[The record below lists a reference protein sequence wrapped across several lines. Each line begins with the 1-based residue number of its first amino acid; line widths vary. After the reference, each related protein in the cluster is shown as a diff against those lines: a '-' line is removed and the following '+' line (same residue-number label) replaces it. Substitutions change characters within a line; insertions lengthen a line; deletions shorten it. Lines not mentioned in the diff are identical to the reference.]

1 MARALLLSLLPVDV
15 PADYEK
21 TIYDELDLLRE
32 AANASQLKRNFEG
45 SPLLY
50 VLTKMLPGCMSAWKK
65 LSRNTW
71 VKKISTPRSASSFMS
86 VR

>member
-1 MARALLLSLLPVDV
+1 M
-15 PADYEK
+15 
-21 TIYDELDLLRE
+21 T
-32 AANASQLKRNFEG
+32 
-45 SPLLY
+45 

-86 VR
+86 VRWSARVARSVTWMP